1 MLGPGYSTPKF
12 SSRWRGVALKMT
24 CMRSEK
30 PGSGERG
37 AGGGGGDVHFA
48 TEKLSVVILCG
59 DLVGMEWEGMGG

>member
-1 MLGPGYSTPKF
+1 
-12 SSRWRGVALKMT
+12 MT